1 MDVPSRLLEARG
13 NLLMASGS
21 KKQASL
27 EAATTAPPPAPAGK
41 QGKSKAPIAEQ
52 LAAGQKEISVAEFFE
67 RNRQILGFDS
77 PIKALITAIKEATDN
92 SLDACEEAGILPDVE
107 VTITKTQHADELKI
121 IVEDNGPG
129 IVKRQLPNI
138 FARLLYGSRFHAI
151 RQSRGQ
157 QGIGIS
163 AVVLYGQLTGGHHA
177 VVTSKIGVG
186 HPAVRMELGLNT
198 KKNEPEIYATEMDET
213 WTKDHGTRIEVQIKA
228 KFQGGRQSAFEFL
241 RATSIVNPHARITFT
256 DPNGERTVFER
267 VSDEV
272 PAKTQQIKPHPYGTE
287 LGTLLAMATSAQ
299 QRKLTTFLQ
308 EEFSSVGSDTARK
321 ILDAAGLQN
330 VDPKELSREE
340 IRRLHE
346 AMPKVKIMAPPTNC
360 LSPIGEQLVRRGLKV
375 QTQDVSPEYITTV
388 TRPPGVWGGHPFQ
401 VEVGIVYGGT
411 LPADGEVRILRFANR
426 VPLLYQG
433 GGCASTVAVQD
444 VDWRRYGLEQ
454 RGGKG
459 MPSGAAIVAIHVAS
473 TKVPFTSESKE
484 AIAPM
489 EEISKEI
496 KLALQEAARGLGRH
510 LAKKAKRAKVSEK
523 FKLVTQ
529 ILPQINKK
537 ASSVLGKPEV
547 DLAAIV
553 CKIMDVVWVEDPVV
567 EYEKLEGQTLAP
579 LPPKPQGESATVG
592 AEDVPDAAPAKRSRG
607 DKVGRDATDS
617 KSDAKDRK
625 KSKKGTLD
633 SFAESEASEASETV
647 PGATA
652 TGEPPKPRQAFLGK
666 ASITMTNYMMGSKKF
681 RFYVVLPD
689 RSVFVSA
696 DPKPKH
702 VKERY
707 LEWEIPPLKPTEK
720 LAIKFQVAGVDKGG
734 LDDVETFAKG
744 VHETHIVGADP
755 WYGEEG
761 GEA

>member
-1 MDVPSRLLEARG
+1 MDARAIRPQAQVD
-13 NLLMASGS
+13 LLMAS
-21 KKQASL
+21 
-27 EAATTAPPPAPAGK
+27 AAAAGTKGKPKVTSPADEPKAT
-41 QGKSKAPIAEQ
+41 KSKAPIAES
-52 LAAGQKEISVAEFFE
+52 LALTQKEISVAEFFE

-77 PIKALITAIKEATDN
+77 PIKALITAIKEAVDN
-92 SLDACEEAGILPDVE
+92 SLDACEEAGILPDVD
-107 VTITKTQHADELKI
+107 VQVHKTNHVDELKI
-121 IVEDNGPG
+121 VVEDNGPG

-163 AVVLYGQLTGGHHA
+163 AVVLYGQLTAGHHA

-198 KKNEPEIYATEMDET
+198 KKNEPEIFGTEMDDT
-213 WTKDHGTRIEVQIKA
+213 WTQPHGTRIEVQIKA
-228 KFQGGRQSAFEFL
+228 KFQGGRQSAYEFL
-241 RATSIVNPHARITFT
+241 RSTSIVNPHARITFT
-256 DPNGERTVFER
+256 DPNGEKTVFER

-272 PAKTQQIKPHPYGTE
+272 PPKTQEIKPHPYGTE
-287 LGTLLAMATSAQ
+287 LGTLLAMAGNAK
-299 QRKLTTFLQ
+299 QRKITTFLI
-308 EEFSSVGSDTARK
+308 EEFSSVGSDTAKK
-321 ILDAAGLQN
+321 IIDMAGLSN
-330 VDPKELSREE
+330 MDPKEMNREE
-340 IRRLHE
+340 ARRLHE
-346 AMPKVKIMAPPTNC
+346 ALPKVKIMAPPTNC

-388 TRPPGVWGGHPFQ
+388 TRPPSVWGGHPFQ

-411 LPADGEVRILRFANR
+411 LPAESEVRILRFGNR

-433 GGCASTVAVQD
+433 GGCASTTAVQD

-454 RGGKG
+454 RGGTG
-459 MPSGAAIVAIHVAS
+459 MPNGPCIVAVHVAS
-473 TKVPFTSESKE
+473 TKIPFTSEAKE

-537 ASSVLGKPEV
+537 AALVLGKPEV

-553 CKIMDVVWVEDPVV
+553 CKIMDVVWIEDPVV
-567 EYEKLEGQTLAP
+567 EYEKLEGQVLAAEA
-579 LPPKPQGESATVG
+579 PKPQDEMTRSAE
-592 AEDVPDAAPAKRSRG
+592 AQDIPDAAPAKKIKG
-607 DKVGRDATDS
+607 GGKGEKDGKKGKATLESFEDS
-617 KSDAKDRK
+617 AASGSSDALG
-625 KSKKGTLD
+625 SSSPPT
-633 SFAESEASEASETV
+633 AEA
-647 PGATA
+647 
-652 TGEPPKPRQAFLGK
+652 PKPRQAFLGK
-666 ASITMTNYMMGSKKF
+666 ASITMTNFMMGSKKF
-681 RFYVVLPD
+681 RFFVVLPD

-702 VKERY
+702 IKERY
-707 LEWEIPPLKPTEK
+707 IEWEIPPLKPTEK
-720 LAIKFQVAGVDKGG
+720 TVLKFQIGGVEKGA
-734 LDDVETFAKG
+734 LDDVETFAQG
-744 VHETHIVGADP
+744 IHETHIVGADP
-755 WYGEEG
+755 WHGDEG
-761 GEA
+761 GTA

>member
-1 MDVPSRLLEARG
+1 MDAAAMRPQVRG
-13 NLLMASGS
+13 DLLMASVAAAGA
-21 KKQASL
+21 KGKAKPAAS
-27 EAATTAPPPAPAGK
+27 EAAPA
-41 QGKSKAPIAEQ
+41 KAKKPIAES
-52 LAAGQKEISVAEFFE
+52 LALGQKEISVAEFFE

-77 PIKALITAIKEATDN
+77 PIKALITAIKEAVDN
-92 SLDACEEAGILPDVE
+92 SLDACEEAGILPDVD
-107 VTITKTQHADELKI
+107 VTVNKTNHPDELQI

-129 IVKRQLPNI
+129 IVQRQMPNI

-163 AVVLYGQLTGGHHA
+163 AVVLYGQLTAGHHA

-198 KKNEPEIYATEMDET
+198 KKNEPDVFGTEMDES
-213 WTKDHGTRIEVQIKA
+213 WTKPHGTRVEVQIKA
-228 KFQGGRQSAFEFL
+228 KFQGGRQSAYEFL
-241 RATSIVNPHARITFT
+241 RSTSIVNPHARITFT
-256 DPNGERTVFER
+256 DPNGEKTIFER

-272 PAKTQQIKPHPYGTE
+272 PPKTQEIKPHPYGTE
-287 LGTLLAMATSAQ
+287 LGTLLAMAGNAK
-299 QRKLTTFLQ
+299 QRKLTTFLI
-308 EEFSSVGSDTARK
+308 EEFSSVGSDTAKK
-321 ILDAAGLQN
+321 ILDAADLSN
-330 VDPKELSREE
+330 MDPKELSREE
-340 IRRLHE
+340 ARRLHE
-346 AMPKVKIMAPPTNC
+346 ALPKVKIMAPPTNC

-388 TRPPGVWGGHPFQ
+388 TRPPSVWGGHPFQ

-411 LPADGEVRILRFANR
+411 LPADSEVRILRFANR

-433 GGCASTVAVQD
+433 GGCASTVAVQE

-537 ASSVLGKPEV
+537 AALVLGKPEV

-553 CKIMDVVWVEDPVV
+553 CKIMDVVWIEDPAV
-567 EYEKLEGQTLAP
+567 EYEKLEGQMLAAEA
-579 LPPKPQGESATVG
+579 PKPQNEMAAV
-592 AEDVPDAAPAKRSRG
+592 ADDVADAAPAKKVKG
-607 DKVGRDATDS
+607 DKTDKDS
-617 KSDAKDRK
+617 KDGKKAKR
-625 KSKKGTLD
+625 SATLD
-633 SFAESEASEASETV
+633 SFEEAPASDSSAASGSSAPPT
-647 PGATA
+647 P
-652 TGEPPKPRQAFLGK
+652 GEPPKPRQAFLGK

-681 RFYVVLPD
+681 RFFVVLPD

-696 DPKPKH
+696 DPKPKSA
-702 VKERY
+702 KERY
-707 LEWEIPPLKPTEK
+707 IEWEIPPLKPTEK
-720 LAIKFQVAGVDKGG
+720 TVIKFQIGGVDKGG
-734 LDDVETFAKG
+734 LDDVDLYAQG
-744 VHETHIVGADP
+744 IHETHIVGADP
-755 WYGEEG
+755 WHGGEE
-761 GEA
+761 E

>member
-1 MDVPSRLLEARG
+1 MVSASQKAKAADATEKPSKA
-13 NLLMASGS
+13 
-21 KKQASL
+21 
-27 EAATTAPPPAPAGK
+27 
-41 QGKSKAPIAEQ
+41 KAPIAES
-52 LAAGQKEISVAEFFE
+52 LALTQKEISVAEFFE

-92 SLDACEEAGILPDVE
+92 SLDACEEAGLLPDIE
-107 VTITKTQHADELKI
+107 VTVNKTNHPDELQVV
-121 IVEDNGPG
+121 VEDNGPG
-129 IVKRQLPNI
+129 IVKRQMPNI

-163 AVVLYGQLTGGHHA
+163 AVVLYSQLTAGHHA

-186 HPAVRMELGLNT
+186 HPAVRMELGMNT
-198 KKNEPEIYATEMDET
+198 KKNEPEIYATEMDEA
-213 WTKDHGTRIEVQIKA
+213 WTKPHGTRISVQIKA

-241 RATSIVNPHARITFT
+241 RSTSIVNPHARITFT

-272 PAKTQQIKPHPYGTE
+272 PAKTQEIKPHPYGTE
-287 LGTLLAMATSAQ
+287 LGTLLAMAANAK
-299 QRKLTTFLQ
+299 QRKLSTFLQ
-308 EEFSSVGSDTARK
+308 EEFSSVGSDTAKK
-321 ILDAAGLQN
+321 ILDAADLSN

-340 IRRLHE
+340 ARRLHE
-346 AMPKVKIMAPPTNC
+346 SLPKVKIMAPPTNC

-388 TRPPGVWGGHPFQ
+388 TRPPAVWGGHPFQ

-411 LPADGEVRILRFANR
+411 LPADTEVRILRFANR

-454 RGGKG
+454 RSGKG
-459 MPSGAAIVAIHVAS
+459 MPSGPAIVAVHVAS
-473 TKVPFTSESKE
+473 TKVPFTSEAKE

-489 EEISKEI
+489 DEISKEI

-537 ASSVLGKPEV
+537 AASVLGKPEV

-567 EYEKLEGQTLAP
+567 EYEKLEGQMLAP
-579 LPPKPQGESATVG
+579 LPAKPQNETA
-592 AEDVPDAAPAKRSRG
+592 AAAADVPDAAPTKKAKP
-607 DKVGRDATDS
+607 
-617 KSDAKDRK
+617 DAKADV
-625 KSKKGTLD
+625 KKGKKAATLD
-633 SFAESEASEASETV
+633 SFEPDLPAADATPASPAEA
-647 PGATA
+647 
-652 TGEPPKPRQAFLGK
+652 PKPRQAFLGK
-666 ASITMTNYMMGSKKF
+666 AGIAMTNYMMGSKKF
-681 RFYVVLPD
+681 RFFVVLPD

-696 DPKPKH
+696 EPKPKH

-707 LEWEIPPLKPTEK
+707 IEWEIPPLKPTEK
-720 LAIKFQVAGVDKGG
+720 TTVKFQIAGVDKGG
-734 LDDVETFAKG
+734 LDDVETFAQG
-744 VHETHIVGADP
+744 IHETHIVGADP
-755 WYGEEG
+755 WHGDEG
-761 GEA
+761 GES

>member
-1 MDVPSRLLEARG
+1 MDAQG
-13 NLLMASGS
+13 NLLMASAAAAGT
-21 KKQASL
+21 KKAKDH
-27 EAATTAPPPAPAGK
+27 APPVEAKATKP
-41 QGKSKAPIAEQ
+41 KAPIAES
-52 LAAGQKEISVAEFFE
+52 LALGQKEISVAEFFE

-92 SLDACEEAGILPDVE
+92 SLDACEEAGILPDIDIQVH
-107 VTITKTQHADELKI
+107 KTNHPDELKI
-121 IVEDNGPG
+121 VVEDNGPG
-129 IVKRQLPNI
+129 IVKRQMPNI

-163 AVVLYGQLTGGHHA
+163 AVVLYGQLTAGHHA

-198 KKNEPEIYATEMDET
+198 KKNEPEIFATEMDES
-213 WTKDHGTRIEVQIKA
+213 WTKPHGTRVEVQIKA
-228 KFQGGRQSAFEFL
+228 KFQGGRQSSYEFL
-241 RATSIVNPHARITFT
+241 RSTSIVNPHARFTFT
-256 DPNGERTVFER
+256 DPNGDRTVFER

-272 PAKTQQIKPHPYGTE
+272 PPKTQEIKPHPYGTE
-287 LGTLLAMATSAQ
+287 LGTLLAMAANAK
-299 QRKLTTFLQ
+299 QRKLSTFLI
-308 EEFSSVGSDTARK
+308 EEFSSVGSDTAKK
-321 ILDAAGLQN
+321 ILDAADLSN
-330 VDPKELSREE
+330 MDPKEMSREE
-340 IRRLHE
+340 ARRLHE
-346 AMPKVKIMAPPTNC
+346 ALPKVKIMAPPTNC

-388 TRPPGVWGGHPFQ
+388 TRPPAVWGGHPFQ

-411 LPADGEVRILRFANR
+411 LQADSEVRILRFANR

-433 GGCASTVAVQD
+433 GGCASTVAVQE

-537 ASSVLGKPEV
+537 ASAVLGKPEV

-567 EYEKLEGQTLAP
+567 EYEKLEGQVLAAEV
-579 LPPKPQGESATVG
+579 PKPQNEMASAG
-592 AEDVPDAAPAKRSRG
+592 DAEDVPDAAPTKKAKG
-607 DKVGRDATDS
+607 DK
-617 KSDAKDRK
+617 DAKKGK
-625 KSKKGTLD
+625 KAATLD
-633 SFAESEASEASETV
+633 SFEDESEASGASEGT
-647 PGATA
+647 PAP
-652 TGEPPKPRQAFLGK
+652 GEPPKPRQAFLGK

-707 LEWEIPPLKPTEK
+707 IEWEIPPLKPTEK
-720 LAIKFQVAGVDKGG
+720 TAIKFQIGGVEKGG
-734 LDDVETFAKG
+734 LDDVETYAQG

-755 WYGEEG
+755 WHGDEG
-761 GEA
+761 GDA